1 MLFVAG
7 LAKTRF
13 LLCFCFDQDY
23 QDTRQEGRGVLHGE
37 NGGLKEKACCHL
49 LCSTR

>member
-1 MLFVAG
+1 MLFNAS

-13 LLCFCFDQDY
+13 FLCFCFDQDY